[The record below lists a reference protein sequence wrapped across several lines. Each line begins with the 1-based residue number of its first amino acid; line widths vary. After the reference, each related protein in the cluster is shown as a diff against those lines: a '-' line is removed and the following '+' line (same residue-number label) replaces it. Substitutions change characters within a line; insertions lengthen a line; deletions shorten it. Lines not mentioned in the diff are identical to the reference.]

1 MSSLIVEQHGPVKR
15 LILNRPD
22 KRNALDLTLADSLL
36 REIGQAAHDD
46 TRLIVLQGNGPGFC
60 AGFDFSDLDTATA
73 GDLLLQFVRIEQML
87 QAVAHSPV
95 DTLAMAHG
103 HTIGAGADL
112 LVACRH
118 RIGAADTQIRFPGAQ
133 FGLILGSR
141 RLAQCTGADVAQG
154 LIGSSEKVPASA
166 AHRFGL
172 LSEIV
177 DQADWPERER
187 RILAQ
192 VSLVSAGTRA
202 KVLSAMRP
210 DTRAQDLAD
219 LADSASRADIKQR
232 IMSYLQQ
239 GRARSLPDSASRMPN

>member
-1 MSSLIVEQHGPVKR
+1 MSPLIVEQHGLVKR

-22 KRNALDLTLADSLL
+22 KRNALNLTLADSLL
-36 REIGQAAHDD
+36 REIGQAAHDG
-46 TRLIVLQGNGPGFC
+46 TRLIILQGNGPSFC
-60 AGFDFSDLDTATA
+60 AGFDFSDLNIATA

-95 DTLAMAHG
+95 DTVAMAHG
-103 HTIGAGADL
+103 HTVGAGADL

-118 RIGAADTQIRFPGAQ
+118 RIGAADTQLRFPGAQ

-141 RLAQCTGADVAQG
+141 RLAQCAGADAAQA
-154 LIGSSEKVPASA
+154 LIGSSEKIPASV
-166 AHRFGL
+166 AHQLGL
-172 LSEIV
+172 LSEIA
-177 DQADWPERER
+177 DQADWPEREQ

-192 VSLVSAGTRA
+192 VSLVSAATRA

-219 LADSASRADIKQR
+219 LAESASHTDIKQR
-232 IMSYLQQ
+232 IMSYLEQ
-239 GRARSLPDSASRMPN
+239 GRKSPRDSASRMPT